1 MYYSGLFDTSS
12 NPYSALS
19 TASSPFTKTEGPSP
33 SVDQRTEL
41 TSLVDPK
48 MASPLSTP
56 SLTGSSLTTLGS
68 PFRAGPFSAPH
79 YRSQASATA
88 DLMTSAYVSPSA
100 THLSGGDNLGSSLLH
115 EQSFLEASTPY
126 GIGSLSSYAHYPAYL
141 NNSVINST
149 MKAPNGATYSGH
161 NSFYPT
167 SGPPYSALYP
177 ETFISEYMTRS
188 HMDSVSASQAYGSS
202 SDSGSF
208 TEHLK
213 RLQESF
219 QSKSPKTSESA
230 TQPPPRS
237 SAATNVS
244 SNPNGG
250 GAIQPVRPEPKMPA
264 GALLRPSPCG
274 AKSPVITY
282 NTQHHYSS
290 ANNNETSI
298 GRINTSTV
306 STVPT
311 TSASKPSSHTCA
323 ASTANSCAHNL
334 TSWCQPSQNLANSS
348 RPKDGSRRKPASHPV
363 KGQVQPSVCQVEG
376 ATCAKPSDGN
386 RCGAPAGDHK
396 NVQSTTKL
404 DKVSHRT
411 VYLPLLLGREI
422 L

>member
-1 MYYSGLFDTSS
+1 MYYPGLFDTSS

-19 TASSPFTKTEGPSP
+19 TSSSPFTKTEGPSP

-48 MASPLSTP
+48 MSSPLSTP
-56 SLTGSSLTTLGS
+56 SLAGSSLTTLGS

-79 YRSQASATA
+79 YRSPASATA
-88 DLMTSAYVSPSA
+88 DIMTSAYVSPSA
-100 THLSGGDNLGSSLLH
+100 THLSGADNMGSSLLH

-126 GIGSLSSYAHYPAYL
+126 GIGPLSPYAHYPAYL

-161 NSFYPT
+161 NSFYPS

-188 HMDSVSASQAYGSS
+188 HMESVSASQAYASS

-230 TQPPPRS
+230 TQPLPRS
-237 SAATNVS
+237 SAATNAS
-244 SNPNGG
+244 SNSSGG

-264 GALLRPSPCG
+264 VLLRPSPCG

-282 NTQHHYSS
+282 NTQQHYSS
-290 ANNNETSI
+290 ANNNEPSI

-311 TSASKPSSHTCA
+311 TSASKPSSQTCA
-323 ASTANSCAHNL
+323 ASTANSCAHNS
-334 TSWCQPSQNLANSS
+334 TSWCPPSQNLANSS

-363 KGQVQPSVCQVEG
+363 KVQPSVCQVEG
-376 ATCAKPSDGN
+376 TTCAKPSDGSS
-386 RCGAPAGDHK
+386 CGASAGDHK
-396 NVQSTTKL
+396 NLQSTKKL
-404 DKVSHRT
+404 DKVSHHI
-411 VYLPLLLGREI
+411 LPRLLGREI